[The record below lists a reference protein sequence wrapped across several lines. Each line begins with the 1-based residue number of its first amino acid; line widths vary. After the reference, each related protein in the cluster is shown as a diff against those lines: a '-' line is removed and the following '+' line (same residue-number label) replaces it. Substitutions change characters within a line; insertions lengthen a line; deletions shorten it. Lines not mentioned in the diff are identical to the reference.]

1 METNT
6 AKIIAKYNNTNRKII
21 LGPRTF
27 NFKNKKVALCLGS
40 GGMRGSYQAGVIK
53 ALEEKEIK
61 ADIVVGTSIGSLNGA
76 AYVQGY
82 TADKLIS
89 DIIIGIASGI

>member
-27 NFKNKKVALCLGS
+27 NFKNKKDGLH
-40 GGMRGSYQAGVIK
+40 
-53 ALEEKEIK
+53 
-61 ADIVVGTSIGSLNGA
+61 TSL
-76 AYVQGY
+76 
-82 TADKLIS
+82 
-89 DIIIGIASGI
+89 